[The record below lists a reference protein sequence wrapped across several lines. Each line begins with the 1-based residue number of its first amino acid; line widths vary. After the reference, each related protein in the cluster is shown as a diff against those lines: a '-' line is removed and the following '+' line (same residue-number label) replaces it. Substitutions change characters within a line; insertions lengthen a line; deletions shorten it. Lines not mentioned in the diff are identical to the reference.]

1 VKRLVIAACLA
12 GCALGAWA
20 EDAAE
25 SFVEEV
31 GADETVATTAF
42 IAPPPGYAFDRPE
55 LLADQYLWGIAHGA
69 RLLAQACAVA
79 GHAEAHAAWQ
89 AWNERETPEIAACA
103 QRLGRHYYQ
112 RDDVAAAELVVALHL
127 KPALDIAPE
136 RLEPACATL
145 PAALARPRYDL
156 ARRREEMLKK

>member
-1 VKRLVIAACLA
+1 VKRLVLAACLA
-12 GCALGAWA
+12 ACILGARA
-20 EDAAE
+20 EDDAE

-31 GADETVATTAF
+31 GAGETVATAAF
-42 IAPPPGYAFDRPE
+42 VSPPPGYAFDRPE

-69 RLLAQACAVA
+69 RLLGLACARA
-79 GHAEAHAAWQ
+79 GHAEAHAAWL
-89 AWNERETPEIAACA
+89 AWSERERPEIVASAG
-103 QRLGRHYYQ
+103 RLGRHYFQ
-112 RDDVAAAELVVALHL
+112 REDAASAEIAAALNLR
-127 KPALDIAPE
+127 PALDIAPE

>member
-12 GCALGAWA
+12 GCALGASA
-20 EDAAE
+20 GDDAAE
-25 SFVEEV
+25 L
-31 GADETVATTAF
+31 GAGETVTAHA
-42 IAPPPGYAFDRPE
+42 APPPGYAFDRPE

-69 RLLAQACAVA
+69 RLLAQACADA
-79 GHAEAHAAWQ
+79 GHAGAHAAWQ

-112 RDDVAAAELVVALHL
+112 RDDVAAAELVAALRL